1 MKKMIWV
8 VMFTA
13 LAAGMVGETR
23 ADGTKEAA
31 KPSKDGASGTGN
43 KGTVKGVEGFDKSK
57 LKPAPSDGKNRVP
70 TKDDIKAEK
79 SGK

>member
-1 MKKMIWV
+1 MKTMIWV

-13 LAAGMVGETR
+13 LTAGMVGETR

-43 KGTVKGVEGFDKSK
+43 QGPKGVEGFDKSK
-57 LKPAPSDGKNRVP
+57 LKQAQSDARSKP
-70 TKDDIKAEK
+70 PIKEDLKTEK